1 VRRAFADT
9 LTALADRDERVIFLT
24 GDLGFGT
31 FEQFQA
37 KHRDRYINVGV
48 AEAALVNV
56 AAGLASE
63 GMRPFIYSIASFA
76 TGRPF
81 EQLRVNVAYQGLPV
95 VVVGAGGGY
104 TYATSG
110 VTHHAAEDLGLMALL
125 PNITIVA
132 PADPVELAQLM
143 PQLLDI
149 DGPAYLRIGRY
160 GEPVVACVEEPRL
173 GSARL
178 VESGSAIAVLCI
190 GDVLFGAKQ
199 ACARLRERGIDAELL
214 HFHTLKPLDTDRL
227 TALATRHDKWLIV
240 EEHHPVGGLHA
251 SIAVWASDQ
260 ARAPR
265 LRRLGPPDA
274 LVLGGPEREQL
285 HRRYRMDADGI
296 YEACVEI
303 LQRDPRSN

>member
-1 VRRAFADT
+1 MRRAFADT

-37 KHRDRYINVGV
+37 KHRERYINVGV

-56 AAGLASE
+56 AAGLAAE

-125 PNITIVA
+125 PNTTIVA
-132 PADPVELAQLM
+132 PSDPVELTHLM
-143 PQLLDI
+143 PQLLNV

-160 GEPVVACVEEPRL
+160 GEPVVECVEPPVL
-173 GSARL
+173 GKARL
-178 VESGSAIAVLCI
+178 SEEGSAIGILCI
-190 GDVLFGAKQ
+190 GDVLWNAKQ
-199 ACARLRERGIDAELL
+199 ACKRLREAGIDAELV
-214 HFHTLKPLDTDRL
+214 HVHTLKPLDTARL
-227 TALATRHDKWLIV
+227 AALAAKHRHWVVV
-240 EEHHPVGGLHA
+240 EEHIPVGGLHA
-251 SIAVWASDQ
+251 SITAWACEQDS
-260 ARAPR
+260 APR
-265 LRRLGPPDA
+265 IRRLGCPDA
-274 LVLGGPEREQL
+274 LALGGPEREEL

-303 LQRDPRSN
+303 LKRNPRSN